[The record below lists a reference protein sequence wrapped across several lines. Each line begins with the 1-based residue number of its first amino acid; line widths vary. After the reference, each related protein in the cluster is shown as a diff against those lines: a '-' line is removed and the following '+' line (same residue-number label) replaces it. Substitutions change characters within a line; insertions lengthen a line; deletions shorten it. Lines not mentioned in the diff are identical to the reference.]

1 MRDSNPYLDLG
12 LFEILDFPANFK
24 QPLVEVLAFEGE
36 ELAQLGHAHLIYDD
50 VLYFV
55 YDDRLLSGAED
66 TEEQLTVFARPQVLH
81 AEVRKVTVAVLSD
94 EKVILF

>member
-1 MRDSNPYLDLG
+1 M
-12 LFEILDFPANFK
+12 
-24 QPLVEVLAFEGE
+24 
-36 ELAQLGHAHLIYDD
+36 IYDD